1 MTAYHP
7 NVIKKNTI
15 HSNEWIH
22 AYEKNMPGKGWQ
34 LATSEDNLLLSKFL

>member
-22 AYEKNMPGKGWQ
+22 AYEKNMPRKGQ
-34 LATSEDNLLLSKFL
+34 LATSEGNLLLSKFL